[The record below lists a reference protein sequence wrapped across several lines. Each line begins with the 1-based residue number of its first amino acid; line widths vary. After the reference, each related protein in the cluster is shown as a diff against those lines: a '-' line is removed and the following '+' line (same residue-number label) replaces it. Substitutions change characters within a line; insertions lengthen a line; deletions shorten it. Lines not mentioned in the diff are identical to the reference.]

1 LIYSAAAVLV
11 GGLGFWF
18 WPADKPGAA
27 ATATTVNVP
36 ELTGLSAFGKAAFDK
51 VCAACHGANGAGTD
65 KGPPF
70 VHIRHPQYAGFV
82 LIMFGFLLQWPTLLT
97 LAMFPVLVWMYVH
110 LARQEEREAR
120 AQFGQAY
127 EAYARRVP
135 AFWPRIVGQPGQVPR

>member
-1 LIYSAAAVLV
+1 MNAVRTYLIYSAAAVLV

-70 VHIRHPQYAGFV
+70 VHDIYNPGHHPDEAFFRAARLGVPQHHWPYGDMPPQPEVGEYEVRAIVQYVRA
-82 LIMFGFLLQWPTLLT
+82 LQ
-97 LAMFPVLVWMYVH
+97 
-110 LARQEEREAR
+110 R
-120 AQFGQAY
+120 ANGIIYRPHQM
-127 EAYARRVP
+127 
-135 AFWPRIVGQPGQVPR
+135 